1 MRAAKF
7 ALTLI
12 YHKPSLCLPGSIV
25 WRQEGT
31 SSNISFSISTF
42 PSSKKVTTRKA
53 MLWLLTSPK
62 NSNRSF
68 SFLSEKKSN
77 FVKALDHLEAS
88 QQQSIN
94 ISIEEGDAAC
104 GAQLG
109 CGPAKPSPW
118 ITFDKMLSL
127 SRFMFYEFT
136 LWLLASSFADTGWNL
151 TNTLQHWGNL
161 PLLSPLY
168 ITTYSKLFC
177 LLHSASWK
185 SHIHSKLACC
195 LLSFVQCISVA
206 GGSNQYLRGLVV
218 SPLNSQSPSYQ
229 CSVISTFGR
238 THLKLKLYLLFC
250 LKLKDCSLGF
260 ELARCVRWDDPSLR
274 V

>member
-1 MRAAKF
+1 
-7 ALTLI
+7 
-12 YHKPSLCLPGSIV
+12 
-25 WRQEGT
+25 
-31 SSNISFSISTF
+31 
-42 PSSKKVTTRKA
+42 

-109 CGPAKPSPW
+109 CGPARGHAQPSPW

-177 LLHSASWK
+177 LVHC
-185 SHIHSKLACC
+185 IPPCC
-195 LLSFVQCISVA
+195 LLSLGQCISVA

-218 SPLNSQSPSYQ
+218 SPLNLHL
-229 CSVISTFGR
+229 ISAPWYL
-238 THLKLKLYLLFC
+238 HLVGHIWNWNSICCFVWSWRIVHSAL
-250 LKLKDCSLGF
+250 SWRG
-260 ELARCVRWDDPSLR
+260 VWDEMIPP
-274 V
+274 

>member
-1 MRAAKF
+1 
-7 ALTLI
+7 
-12 YHKPSLCLPGSIV
+12 
-25 WRQEGT
+25 
-31 SSNISFSISTF
+31 
-42 PSSKKVTTRKA
+42 

-62 NSNRSF
+62 NSNRRF

-185 SHIHSKLACC
+185 SHIHSKRACCC

-206 GGSNQYLRGLVV
+206 GGGNQYLRGLVV

-229 CSVISTFGR
+229 CSMISTFGR

>member
-53 MLWLLTSPK
+53 RLWLLTSPK
-62 NSNRSF
+62 NSNKSF

-168 ITTYSKLFC
+168 ITTYRV
-177 LLHSASWK
+177 
-185 SHIHSKLACC
+185 SHIIGSTLF
-195 LLSFVQCISVA
+195 FVIFSSSRA
-206 GGSNQYLRGLVV
+206 H
-218 SPLNSQSPSYQ
+218 
-229 CSVISTFGR
+229 TEE
-238 THLKLKLYLLFC
+238 LFIAI
-250 LKLKDCSLGF
+250 G
-260 ELARCVRWDDPSLR
+260 
-274 V
+274 

>member
-1 MRAAKF
+1 MVSTKLPHLCTIYYVKCNAAIYMRAAKF

-109 CGPAKPSPW
+109 CGPVRGQPGHELHLTKCC
-118 ITFDKMLSL
+118 LSL
-127 SRFMFYEFT
+127 VLCFMNSRYGC
-136 LWLLASSFADTGWNL
+136 WLPVLQTRAGTWQTHS
-151 TNTLQHWGNL
+151 NTEE
-161 PLLSPLY
+161 
-168 ITTYSKLFC
+168 TC
-177 LLHSASWK
+177 L
-185 SHIHSKLACC
+185 CC
-195 LLSFVQCISVA
+195 LHFI
-206 GGSNQYLRGLVV
+206 
-218 SPLNSQSPSYQ
+218 
-229 CSVISTFGR
+229 
-238 THLKLKLYLLFC
+238 
-250 LKLKDCSLGF
+250 
-260 ELARCVRWDDPSLR
+260 
-274 V
+274 